1 MPKFFFKNHSTLIYI
16 YPPLEVISYYLLD
29 RKLVTLTNIQQVQNH
44 LLLSQIVLEGNWNN
58 SDGGNSDDNGG
69 DMGEDNVKGGGDDN
83 GEENSVE
90 GDASKDDICEDSKV
104 ETDVIEDDN
113 GEENSIGDDV
123 SEDNNNDNNKI
134 GDAVSEDDSNIGSDV
149 SGDDNVEDNNIGGK
163 VSKDDNG
170 EVNSSFGGDVS
181 EDDNN
186 IGSDVSGDDN
196 VEDNNI
202 RGDVSKDEDNNF
214 EEGRHTHDIDEN
226 YNSEDGDNWDCTDTS
241 DDYAFEHNDPMM
253 ARRTE
258 SACRFFCRYPQLTE
272 LKLFN
277 WKDASHLLMA
287 VGQHC
292 PQLQHL
298 TVRYSRIRF
307 VKDLLAVAQGCPCLR
322 TLDLEAQQHLLDLF
336 FYSVTRKVVNL

>member
-1 MPKFFFKNHSTLIYI
+1 MKKPKSA
-16 YPPLEVISYYLLD
+16 
-29 RKLVTLTNIQQVQNH
+29 
-44 LLLSQIVLEGNWNN
+44 
-58 SDGGNSDDNGG
+58 G
-69 DMGEDNVKGGGDDN
+69 D
-83 GEENSVE
+83 
-90 GDASKDDICEDSKV
+90 
-104 ETDVIEDDN
+104 
-113 GEENSIGDDV
+113 
-123 SEDNNNDNNKI
+123 
-134 GDAVSEDDSNIGSDV
+134 
-149 SGDDNVEDNNIGGK
+149 

-181 EDDNN
+181 EGDN
-186 IGSDVSGDDN
+186 G
-196 VEDNNI
+196 EDNSI
-202 RGDVSKDEDNNF
+202 WGDVIEYDNGEDNNF